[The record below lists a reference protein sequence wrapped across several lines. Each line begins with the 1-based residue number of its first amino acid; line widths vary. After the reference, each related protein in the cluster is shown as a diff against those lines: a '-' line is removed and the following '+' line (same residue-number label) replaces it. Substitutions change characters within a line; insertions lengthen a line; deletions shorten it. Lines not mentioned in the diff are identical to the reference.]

1 VAVLLGARSYF
12 NTKYLLNFNTN
23 NHHMTFAFIFPGQ
36 GSQSVG
42 MLNTIAHRPEVKA
55 VIQEASDALGED
67 VAKLIAEG
75 PAEALS
81 LTTNTQPVM
90 LTAGVAFYRA
100 WLAEG
105 GAVPAMMAGHSLGEY
120 SALVAAGVI
129 AFKDAVPLVRFRAEA
144 MQTAVP
150 VGTGGMAAIL
160 GLDDDIVKQV
170 CDQASQASGQIVEA
184 VNFNAPGQV
193 VIAGSSDAVIK
204 ACELLKAAGAKR
216 ALPLPVSAPFHSSL
230 LQPASEKLQNYL
242 SSVVFNA
249 PTISVVNNVDVEV
262 LNDPVA
268 IKDALV
274 RQAAKPVRWHETI
287 NAMANQ
293 GITQVI
299 ECGPGKVLAGLAKRI
314 NDQVTGLA
322 VFDEASLQEVLQDV
336 K

>member
-322 VFDEASLQEVLQDV
+322 VFDEASLQEVLQGV

>member
-1 VAVLLGARSYF
+1 
-12 NTKYLLNFNTN
+12 
-23 NHHMTFAFIFPGQ
+23 
-36 GSQSVG
+36 
-42 MLNTIAHRPEVKA
+42 MLNSISERPEVRA
-55 VIQEASDALGED
+55 ILQEASEALGED
-67 VAKLIAEG
+67 IAKLIAEG

-100 WLAEG
+100 WQAAG
-105 GAVPAMMAGHSLGEY
+105 GAVPRVMAGHSLGEY

-129 AFKDAVPLVRFRAEA
+129 SFKDAVPLVRFRAEA

-160 GLDDDIVKQV
+160 GLDDASVIKV
-170 CDQASQASGQIVEA
+170 CAEASAAAGGVVEA

-193 VIAGSSDAVIK
+193 VIAGASDAVTK

-230 LQPASEKLQNYL
+230 LQPASEKLKAYL
-242 SSVVFNA
+242 ANIEFKA
-249 PTISVVNNVDVEV
+249 PTIAVINNVDVEI
-262 LNDPVA
+262 LSDPAA

-274 RQAAKPVRWHETI
+274 RQAAKPVRWAETI
-287 NAMANQ
+287 QAMAGQ
-293 GITQVI
+293 GITQVV
-299 ECGPGKVLAGLAKRI
+299 ECGPGKVLAGLSKRI
-314 NDQVTGLA
+314 NDRLTGVP
-322 VFDEASLQEVLQDV
+322 VFDEASLNEVLATL

>member
-1 VAVLLGARSYF
+1 
-12 NTKYLLNFNTN
+12 
-23 NHHMTFAFIFPGQ
+23 MTFAFVFPGQ

-42 MLNTIAHRPEVKA
+42 MLNSIAQRPEVR
-55 VIQEASDALGED
+55 ITLQEASDALGED
-67 VAKLIAEG
+67 VTKLIAEG

-100 WLAEG
+100 WLAGG
-105 GAVPAMMAGHSLGEY
+105 GAAPKVMAGHSLGEY
-120 SALVAAGVI
+120 SALVASGVI
-129 AFKDAVPLVRFRAEA
+129 SFKDAVPLVRFRAEA
-144 MQTAVP
+144 MQSAVP

-160 GLDDDIVKQV
+160 GLDDATVIKV
-170 CDQASQASGQIVEA
+170 CAEASAASGGVVEA

-193 VIAGSSDAVIK
+193 VIAGASDAVTK

-230 LQPASEKLQNYL
+230 LQPASEKLQGYL
-242 SSVVFNA
+242 ANIEFKA
-249 PTISVVNNVDVEV
+249 PSIPVINNVDVEI

-274 RQAAKPVRWHETI
+274 RQAAKPVRWQETI
-287 NAMANQ
+287 QAMAGQ
-293 GITQVI
+293 GITQVV
-299 ECGPGKVLAGLAKRI
+299 ECGPGKVLAGLTKRI
-314 NDQVTGLA
+314 NDQVTGVP
-322 VFDEASLQEVLQDV
+322 VFDEASLTEVLASL